1 VAARGAFLLEVRTML
16 RAVAAVHFLVGV
28 FSVACALLE
37 GSDWWVG
44 YATAFIASGVGLLLA
59 DIAS

>member
-1 VAARGAFLLEVRTML
+1 ML

-28 FSVACALLE
+28 FGVAC
-37 GSDWWVG
+37 
-44 YATAFIASGVGLLLA
+44 AFIASAVGLLLA

>member
-1 VAARGAFLLEVRTML
+1 MML
-16 RAVAAVHFLVGV
+16 RMIAAVHFLVGV
-28 FSVACALLE
+28 FGVVCALLE

-44 YATAFIASGVGLLLA
+44 YAAAFIASGAGLLLA

>member
-1 VAARGAFLLEVRTML
+1 ML

-28 FSVACALLE
+28 FGVVCALLE

-44 YATAFIASGVGLLLA
+44 YATALIASAVGLLLA